1 MIHKICKKLAEIRA
15 CISGFSRKKGFM
27 TSFANIFPA
36 LLCSAFRAN
45 LYGVAHNR
53 SCLDVCTINFT
64 IRFHQYFIQSSQLVY
79 CYESDKVTRTPFFVQ
94 DRRIEDIELSEKA
107 TKLTRT
113 SEQRKACLALIS
125 HSNSATPKLNYLW
138 PLPIFHATGKLIPPI
153 KCH

>member
-27 TSFANIFPA
+27 TSFTNIFPRPA
-36 LLCSAFRAN
+36 GVFRAN

-79 CYESDKVTRTPFFVQ
+79 CYESDKVTRTTFFVQ

-107 TKLTRT
+107 TTLTRT
-113 SEQRKACLALIS
+113 SEQRKLAL
-125 HSNSATPKLNYLW
+125 P
-138 PLPIFHATGKLIPPI
+138 
-153 KCH
+153 